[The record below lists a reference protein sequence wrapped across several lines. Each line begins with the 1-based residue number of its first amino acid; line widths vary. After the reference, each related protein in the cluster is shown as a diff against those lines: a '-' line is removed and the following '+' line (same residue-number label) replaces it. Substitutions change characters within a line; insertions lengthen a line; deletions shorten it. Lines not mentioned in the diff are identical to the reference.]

1 MKIKDNKSIIIYE
14 RRLTMETLKINGMS
28 CGHCTG
34 SVKKAL
40 EAIDGLSEIT
50 VDLEEK
56 EASFENDGAAREKIR
71 AAISAIGFEPEE

>member
-1 MKIKDNKSIIIYE
+1 
-14 RRLTMETLKINGMS
+14 METLKINGMS

-34 SVKKAL
+34 CYPAT
-40 EAIDGLSEIT
+40 DGLSEIT

>member
-1 MKIKDNKSIIIYE
+1 
-14 RRLTMETLKINGMS
+14 METLKINGMS

-40 EAIDGLSEIT
+40 EAIDGLSEVT
-50 VDLEEK
+50 VDLDGK
-56 EASFENDGAAREKIR
+56 EARFENDGAVQKDIR